1 VSSTPQ
7 LPPVATVA
15 QKTVVDMLAL
25 GKRIDDRGVHDF
37 REMKLEIGLIER
49 ACGSALINLGKT
61 KVMVGVKVEEGEPFP
76 DTPNEGV
83 LTVNAELVPLASPS
97 FEPGPPNENA
107 IELARVVDRGIR
119 ESKAIDLKELCI
131 QPRKK
136 VFVVFIDVYV
146 LDHDGNLIDASSIA
160 SLAAL
165 LSAKMN
171 EYDIKNGEVVYKPGL
186 KKLTIQNH
194 PVAVTLAKIGKSLVV
209 DPSLDE
215 EQVMSARLTVISDKD
230 GRICA
235 MQKGGAEALSIED
248 VKQGVAITLSRASEI
263 RSRIM
268 EAVRT

>member
-1 VSSTPQ
+1 VSSTPH
-7 LPPVATVA
+7 LPPVAAIA
-15 QKTVVDMLAL
+15 QKTVVDMLTL
-25 GKRIDDRGVHDF
+25 GKRIDDRGLHDF

-61 KVMVGVKVEEGEPFP
+61 KVMVGVKVEAGEPFP
-76 DTPNEGV
+76 DTPDEGV
-83 LTVNAELVPLASPS
+83 LSVNAELVPLASPS

-119 ESKAIDLKELCI
+119 ESKAINLKELCI

-136 VFVVFIDVYV
+136 VFVVFVDVYV

-171 EYDIKNGEVVYKPGL
+171 EYEVQNGEVVYRAEL
-186 KKLTIQNH
+186 KNLPIQNH

-235 MQKGGAEALSIED
+235 MQKGGAEALTIEE
-248 VKQGVAITLSRASEI
+248 VKQGVAIALSKGSEI
-263 RSRIM
+263 RSRII
-268 EAVRT
+268 EAAQT

>member
-25 GKRIDDRGVHDF
+25 GKRIDDRGVQDF

-76 DTPNEGV
+76 DTPDEGV
-83 LTVNAELVPLASPS
+83 LTVNAELVPLASPT

-119 ESKAIDLKELCI
+119 ESKSIDLKELCI
-131 QPRKK
+131 QPKKK

-171 EYDIKNGEVVYKPGL
+171 EYDVEDGEVVYKPGL
-186 KKLTIQNH
+186 RKLPIQNH

-215 EQVMSARLTVISDKD
+215 EQVMSARLTVVSDKE

-235 MQKGGAEALSIED
+235 MQKGGAEPLSIEE
-248 VKQGVAITLSRASEI
+248 VKQGVAIALSKASEI
-263 RSRIM
+263 RSRIT
-268 EAVRT
+268 EAAKT

>member
-1 VSSTPQ
+1 MSSTPQ

-25 GKRIDDRGVHDF
+25 GKRIDDRGVQDF

-76 DTPNEGV
+76 DTPDEGV
-83 LTVNAELVPLASPS
+83 LTVNAELVPLASPT

-119 ESKAIDLKELCI
+119 ESKSIDLKELCI
-131 QPRKK
+131 QPKKK

-171 EYDIKNGEVVYKPGL
+171 EYDVEDGEVVYKPGL
-186 KKLTIQNH
+186 RKLPIQNH

-215 EQVMSARLTVISDKD
+215 EQVMSARLTVVSDKE

-235 MQKGGAEALSIED
+235 MQKGGAEPLSIEE
-248 VKQGVAITLSRASEI
+248 VKQGVAIALSKASEI
-263 RSRIM
+263 RPRIT
-268 EAVRT
+268 EAVKT